1 MSLLLKLSAAIKYDR
16 ARYISPGHDP
26 LFYTE
31 GIDGDIPNIRILPLH
46 FPIATRGNS
55 SEGSR
60 KLLKEIVCVF
70 LTLKGVDDANVTWAR
85 Y

>member
-1 MSLLLKLSAAIKYDR
+1 MLGIYI
-16 ARYISPGHDP
+16 YISPGHDP
-26 LFYTE
+26 VFYAE

-46 FPIATRGNS
+46 LPIETRGNG

-60 KLLKEIVCVF
+60 KLLKEILCVF